1 MGIRKLIDSFNFAI
15 EGIIY
20 TFKTEKNMKIHFAAA
35 IIVLIL
41 SLFYNFSKLEMI
53 AIMAT
58 ITLVIMAEMINTA
71 IEAVVDMM
79 TEEYHVLAKIAKNV
93 AAGAVLIAALNA
105 IFVAYI
111 LFFKRINPWT
121 NILLTR
127 LRNSPAHVTFTALII
142 VMLLT
147 IILKAHYGGGT
158 PLRGGLPSGHSAIA
172 FCLATASTFISKNI
186 LVSTIT
192 FIMALM
198 VAQSRVE
205 GHIHSTFQVAIGAVI
220 GILITVLFFQIVK

>member
-1 MGIRKLIDSFNFAI
+1 LKIKKLIDSFNYAI

-35 IIVLIL
+35 ILVLIL

-53 AIMAT
+53 AIIVT
-58 ITLVIMAEMINTA
+58 ISLVLMAEMINTA
-71 IEAVVDMM
+71 VETIVDLI
-79 TEEYHVLAKIAKNV
+79 TDEYHVLAKIAKDI
-93 AAGAVLIAALNA
+93 AAGAVLITALNA
-105 IFVAYI
+105 IFVAYL
-111 LFFKRINPWT
+111 LFFNRLNPWT

-127 LRNSPAHVTFTALII
+127 LKNSPAHVTFITLIVVMI
-142 VMLLT
+142 VT
-147 IILKAHYGGGT
+147 IILKAYFGKGT

-186 LVSTIT
+186 LLSTIS
-192 FIMALM
+192 FIMAFM

-205 GHIHSTFQVAIGAVI
+205 GNIHSTFQVIVGAII

>member
-1 MGIRKLIDSFNFAI
+1 MKIKKLIDSFNYAI

-35 IIVLIL
+35 ILVLIL

-53 AIMAT
+53 AIIVT
-58 ITLVIMAEMINTA
+58 ISLVLMAEMINTA
-71 IEAVVDMM
+71 VETIVDLI
-79 TEEYHVLAKIAKNV
+79 TDEYHVLAKIAKDI
-93 AAGAVLIAALNA
+93 AAGAVLITALNA
-105 IFVAYI
+105 IFVAYL
-111 LFFKRINPWT
+111 LFFNRLNPWT
-121 NILLTR
+121 NILLTK
-127 LRNSPAHVTFTALII
+127 LKNSPAHVTFITLIVVMI
-142 VMLLT
+142 VT
-147 IILKAHYGGGT
+147 IILKAYFGKGT

-186 LVSTIT
+186 LLSTIS
-192 FIMALM
+192 FIMAFM

-205 GHIHSTFQVAIGAVI
+205 GNIHSTFQVIVGAII

>member
-79 TEEYHVLAKIAKNV
+79 TEEYHVFAKIAKNV

-220 GILITVLFFQIVK
+220 GILITVLYFQIVK

>member
-220 GILITVLFFQIVK
+220 GILITVLYFQIVK

>member
-79 TEEYHVLAKIAKNV
+79 TEEYHVFAKIAKNV

>member
-1 MGIRKLIDSFNFAI
+1 MKIKKLIDSFNYAI

-35 IIVLIL
+35 ILVLIL

-53 AIMAT
+53 AIIVT
-58 ITLVIMAEMINTA
+58 ISLVLMAEMINTA
-71 IEAVVDMM
+71 VETIVDLI
-79 TEEYHVLAKIAKNV
+79 TDEYHVLAKIAKDI
-93 AAGAVLIAALNA
+93 AAGAVLITALNA
-105 IFVAYI
+105 IFVAYL
-111 LFFKRINPWT
+111 LFFNRLNPWT

-127 LRNSPAHVTFTALII
+127 LKNSPAHVTFITLIVVMI
-142 VMLLT
+142 VT
-147 IILKAHYGGGT
+147 IILKAYFGKGT

-186 LVSTIT
+186 LLSTIS
-192 FIMALM
+192 FMMAFM

-205 GHIHSTFQVAIGAVI
+205 GNIHSTFQVIVGAII